1 MATSRKKS
9 PTKRKPSREEAEAAV
24 RTLLAWVGED
34 PARRGLQ
41 KTPARFLGA
50 YEDWFAGYKVDPHAL
65 LGTSF
70 QQVERYDRIVAL
82 THIDFES
89 HCEHHVAPV
98 IGVAHV
104 AYLPDRRLAGI
115 SKLVRVVEAFTRRMI
130 VQEKLTA
137 DIAHCFQQV
146 LEPRGVAVIIEAQH
160 HCMTTRGVHRD
171 NVRMTTSEML
181 GAFRDD
187 DRIRA
192 EFFGAIA
199 RRER

>member
-9 PTKRKPSREEAEAAV
+9 PTIRKPSREDAEAAV

-34 PARRGLQ
+34 PTRRGLQ
-41 KTPARFLGA
+41 KTPGRFLGA
-50 YEDWFAGYKVDPHAL
+50 YEDWFAGYKVDPYAL

-70 QQVERYDRIVAL
+70 HQVDSYDRIVAL

-115 SKLVRVVEAFTRRMI
+115 SKLVRVVEAFTRRLI

-137 DIAHCFQQV
+137 DIAGCFEKV

-171 NVRMTTSEML
+171 NVRMTTSDMR

-192 EFFGAIA
+192 EFLGAIA
-199 RRER
+199 RRDR

>member
-9 PTKRKPSREEAEAAV
+9 PTTRKPNREEAEAAV

-41 KTPARFLGA
+41 KTPGRFLGA
-50 YEDWFAGYKVDPHAL
+50 YEDWFAGYKVDPYAL

-70 QQVERYDRIVAL
+70 HQVDNYDRMVAL

-137 DIAHCFQQV
+137 DIAACFEKV
-146 LEPRGVAVIIEAQH
+146 LEPRGVAVVIEAQH

-171 NVRMTTSEML
+171 NVRMTTSDMR

-192 EFFGAIA
+192 EFLAAIA
-199 RRER
+199 QRGR

>member
-9 PTKRKPSREEAEAAV
+9 PTTRKPNREEAEAAV

-41 KTPARFLGA
+41 KTPGRFLGA
-50 YEDWFAGYKVDPHAL
+50 YEDWFAGYKVDPYAL

-70 QQVERYDRIVAL
+70 HQVDNYDRMVAL

-137 DIAHCFQQV
+137 DIADCLEKV

-171 NVRMTTSEML
+171 NVRMTTSDMR

-192 EFFGAIA
+192 EFLGAIA
-199 RRER
+199 QRGR

>member
-9 PTKRKPSREEAEAAV
+9 PTTRKPNREEAEAAV

-50 YEDWFAGYKVDPHAL
+50 YEDWFAGYKVDPYAL

-70 QQVERYDRIVAL
+70 HQVDNYDRIIAL

-137 DIAHCFQQV
+137 DIAACFEKV
-146 LEPRGVAVIIEAQH
+146 LEPRGVAVVIEAQH

-171 NVRMTTSEML
+171 NVRMTTSDMR

-187 DRIRA
+187 ERIRA
-192 EFFGAIA
+192 EFLAAIA
-199 RRER
+199 QRGR